1 MLYTMKDVREKLD
14 NMVSRYV
21 KVEIDGEI
29 KGIAYMDDLRERAF
43 AWGESGRKKIR
54 KVFLSGKTFDVRIGI
69 NLYPATSSELWC
81 TVERRLDELNNIS
94 ERPMSTKKE
103 ESANLF
109 NPLVSY
115 DEKTG
120 MVHFPDDKEEKS
132 QKPKKTIKPE
142 KTINKVGLFER
153 IRSWLKGDRE
163 LKRHKKNKNPP
174 LKSTTEI

>member
-43 AWGESGRKKIR
+43 DWGESGRKKIR

-69 NLYPATSSELWC
+69 NLYPATVSELWSN
-81 TVERRLDELNNIS
+81 VERRLDELNNT
-94 ERPMSTKKE
+94 MSTRKE
-103 ESANLF
+103 ESANLL

-115 DEKTG
+115 NAKTG
-120 MVHFPDDKEEKS
+120 MVHFPDDEEEKS
-132 QKPKKTIKPE
+132 QKPE